1 MNDLGFLGRG
11 WSLSLPRNR
20 HDESWRGGMTL
31 PSFLEKSGFTGVN
44 CRFRGIS
51 GRRVCVSCSIFFQ
64 LLRGNDWCRAQSF
77 IEQKASGDCLCWSR
91 AVFYRA
97 KASVII
103 KLGLRCSLWFAL
115 DEWNLR
121 SSLRCSHF
129 CWRNVWVVMGLC
141 TFSHS
146 PWRHICD
153 VISSFVPYC
162 QSNCKLSS
170 LVAKSCEWSFV
181 IGWKLLLWMFSL
193 KLDTT
198 TPRCLF

>member
-1 MNDLGFLGRG
+1 MTSR
-11 WSLSLPRNR
+11 
-20 HDESWRGGMTL
+20 DEEAWHS
-31 PSFLEKSGFTGVN
+31 PSFWKKVVSRVSIVGFEAFWKAGLCFLVL
-44 CRFRGIS
+44 FS
-51 GRRVCVSCSIFFQ
+51 SFFC
-64 LLRGNDWCRAQSF
+64 GGSDWCRAQSF

-181 IGWKLLLWMFSL
+181 IGWKLLLQMFSL

>member
-1 MNDLGFLGRG
+1 MTSRGEEAWHSPLFWKKVVSRVSIVGF
-11 WSLSLPRNR
+11 
-20 HDESWRGGMTL
+20 EA
-31 PSFLEKSGFTGVN
+31 FLEGGSLF
-44 CRFRGIS
+44 
-51 GRRVCVSCSIFFQ
+51 SCSIFFIFCGG
-64 LLRGNDWCRAQSF
+64 GNAWCRAQSF

-115 DEWNLR
+115 DEWNLKVIFEV
-121 SSLRCSHF
+121 SAFLLEECLSYL
-129 CWRNVWVVMGLC
+129 GLC

-153 VISSFVPYC
+153 VIPSFVPYC

-170 LVAKSCEWSFV
+170 LVANSCEWNIV

-198 TPRCLF
+198 SPRCLF

>member
-1 MNDLGFLGRG
+1 MISGVLGRG
-11 WSLSLPRNR
+11 WVSSMPRNR

-31 PSFLEKSGFTGVN
+31 PFFLEKSGFTGVN

-103 KLGLRCSLWFAL
+103 KLGLRCSIWFAL
-115 DEWNLR
+115 DEWNLGHPWSVR
-121 SSLRCSHF
+121 ISAGGMFEL
-129 CWRNVWVVMGLC
+129 WWGYV
-141 TFSHS
+141 HS
-146 PWRHICD
+146 VIHLD
-153 VISSFVPYC
+153 VIFVTSF
-162 QSNCKLSS
+162 LS
-170 LVAKSCEWSFV
+170 LFRIANQTVNF
-181 IGWKLLLWMFSL
+181 LL
-193 KLDTT
+193 
-198 TPRCLF
+198 